1 MSAKPTEARTA
12 TAVITAL
19 ILGLVLGGVGVAGA
33 ATGGHFILGKTNTET
48 SVAALSNSKGTPLR
62 LSAPAFTAPL
72 AVNRSTLVQN
82 LNAEYLNGFS
92 SDKLAV
98 QGGDGFLPP
107 ASGKSIGLGMQLIV
121 STGHLSPGVY
131 YVTATAL
138 AAVAAGDFGLTCI
151 ISKGSDNGANLIAEG
166 GGSYEGARVQAAETA
181 AVSMSAGDTLQEW
194 CGTDGHNGSE
204 IYNAGI
210 TAIRVIFFT
219 GTPPA

>member
-1 MSAKPTEARTA
+1 ML
-12 TAVITAL
+12 AL

-33 ATGGHFILGKTNTET
+33 ANGGNFILGKINTET
-48 SVAALSNSKGTPLR
+48 SGATLSNTKGTPLR

-82 LNAEYLNGFS
+82 LNAEYVNGYSF
-92 SDKLAV
+92 DKLVV

-107 ASGKSIGLGMQLIV
+107 ASARSIGQGMQLIV
-121 STGHLSPGVY
+121 STGHLSPGIY

-138 AAVAAGDFGLTCI
+138 ASVASGDFGLTCL
-151 ISKGSDNGANLIAEG
+151 ISKGSDKGADLIADG
-166 GGSYEGARVQAAETA
+166 GGSYEGPRVQAAETA
-181 AVSMSAGDTLQEW
+181 AVSVSAGDTLQEW
-194 CGTDGHNGSE
+194 CGTDLGSGNDGSE